1 MLPHILM
8 MPLKNEKNPIHS
20 HFDFNVLCRLF
31 IGNYIE
37 GIEKYQAAIKNAC
50 PPEADCADENQIMQ
64 PSEIE
69 VEEKLGVK
77 DCVAMAA
84 RAYARQKKISI
95 AKKQKKASIV
105 KIRRNAL
112 L

>member
-1 MLPHILM
+1 MKRIPFTVILILM
-8 MPLKNEKNPIHS
+8 FFAAYSSAITLKELK
-20 HFDFNVLCRLF
+20 
-31 IGNYIE
+31 
-37 GIEKYQAAIKNAC
+37 KYQAAIKNAC
-50 PPEADCADENQIMQ
+50 PPEADCEDENQIMQ

-77 DCVAMAA
+77 DCVAMAV

-95 AKKQKKASIV
+95 AKNQKKANTV

-112 L
+112 SSQEE

>member
-1 MLPHILM
+1 MKRIPFTVVLILM
-8 MPLKNEKNPIHS
+8 FFAAYS
-20 HFDFNVLCRLF
+20 S
-31 IGNYIE
+31 
-37 GIEKYQAAIKNAC
+37 AIKNAC
-50 PPEADCADENQIMQ
+50 PPEADCEDENQIMQ

-95 AKKQKKASIV
+95 AKNQKKANTV

-112 L
+112 SSQEE

>member
-1 MLPHILM
+1 MKRIPFTVILILM
-8 MPLKNEKNPIHS
+8 FFAAYSSAITLKELK
-20 HFDFNVLCRLF
+20 
-31 IGNYIE
+31 
-37 GIEKYQAAIKNAC
+37 KYQAAIKNAC
-50 PPEADCADENQIMQ
+50 PPEADCEDENQIMQ

-95 AKKQKKASIV
+95 AKNQKKANTV

-112 L
+112 SSQEE